1 MKRICGLL
9 IFASSCLFFGSLLAA
24 NESAGS
30 PDAENNS
37 KIKDDLNPPSA
48 KAPKKNGEDKNA
60 GEEDLHE
67 ATRLKVN
74 SESFGDL
81 KKVIGLCEGA
91 ISKGLD
97 NQNQAF
103 ANQLIAS
110 TRFER
115 ASRISEEV
123 FDRYPPSDNW
133 PTLSQLARMDL
144 EAAVKHQEEFAEAYL
159 LLGRIHLLPRGDRKK
174 ARVALDKAIVQSE
187 GDPSTQAMGYAL
199 RGEIRSKPA
208 NQLADFNASLRLSPN
223 HTTALRGRGI
233 YYIKSNKPEK
243 AIVDFRKVTTL
254 EPDDPHVHE
263 MLGLGLLFMNQL
275 DESLACF
282 NRSLEL
288 DSDRGSALSYRARIY
303 LEQKNLDRALEDINR
318 ALEQV
323 VDNLSWRLVR
333 AEIYWQQKK
342 HDEAVRDV
350 EHILTVNPKLLEAIR
365 MRAAIL
371 AEDDQME
378 EAIAGLNRALD
389 SLPNHNGLLMYLAL
403 FYANN
408 SQTAEALEA
417 YDKLL
422 ERPVPHA
429 PIYRNRG
436 DLLLNIGRQDA
447 AIENYDKAL
456 EIEPDDSGVLNNL
469 AWLLATSPNAKLRD
483 GKRSLELAK
492 RACEVTEYKEA
503 HILSTLAAACAETGD
518 FPEAIRWSTQAV
530 ALGNSEVD
538 EQLAKELKS
547 YEAGNPWREKQAVSA
562 ESNKEKSSSQPDVQP
577 DDSEKNSLSEQN
589 DQATSAS
596 D

>member
-24 NESAGS
+24 DESAGS
-30 PDAENNS
+30 PDTEKNS
-37 KIKDDLNPPSA
+37 KIKDDLNQPSA

-133 PTLSQLARMDL
+133 RTLSQLARMDL

-223 HTTALRGRGI
+223 HTTALR
-233 YYIKSNKPEK
+233 EK

-303 LEQKNLDRALEDINR
+303 LEQNNLDRALEDINR

-436 DLLLNIGRQDA
+436 DLLLNIGRQAA

-530 ALGNSEVD
+530 AVGNSEVD

-547 YEAGNPWREKQAVSA
+547 YEAGKPWREKQAVSA
-562 ESNKEKSSSQPDVQP
+562 ENNEGKSSPQPDAQSE
-577 DDSEKNSLSEQN
+577 DSEKNSPSEQN